1 MIAYL
6 GLFQKGFHRGGR
18 EAVPPMQKS
27 LYSRH
32 YKVFLV
38 ELRATR
44 TRLGVTQQE
53 LAARLDATQSFVSKC
68 ERGERRLDV
77 AELRLWCRALRV
89 PMADFVSHYE
99 KRLERTR

>member
-1 MIAYL
+1 LDYS
-6 GLFQKGFHRGGR
+6 KRGFIVAVG
-18 EAVPPMQKS
+18 EAAPPMQKS

-32 YKVFLV
+32 YKIFLV
-38 ELRATR
+38 ELRAAR

-77 AELRLWCRALRV
+77 AELRLWCRALGIRTS
-89 PMADFVSHYE
+89 DFVSDYE
-99 KRLERTR
+99 KRLDRSR

>member
-1 MIAYL
+1 MAV
-6 GLFQKGFHRGGR
+6 G
-18 EAVPPMQKS
+18 EAEPPMQKS

-38 ELRATR
+38 ELRAAR

-77 AELRLWCRALRV
+77 AELRLWCKALRV
-89 PMADFVSHYE
+89 PMSDFVSHYE
-99 KRLERTR
+99 KRLERSR